1 MLDPA
6 PPVLLYVEDEFLI
19 REGVVSSLEEAGFE
33 LLVADSGEQAVQ
45 LLTTHAANL
54 RGLITD
60 VNLGDGLDGWV
71 VAREARRL
79 VAGLPVVYVSGASEH
94 EWTSEGVPG
103 STVIAKPF
111 ACAQLV
117 VAISALLVVSDH

>member
-1 MLDPA
+1 MTDPVS
-6 PPVLLYVEDEFLI
+6 PLLLYVEDDPLI
-19 REGVVSSLEEAGFE
+19 QLTVVESLEEAGFK

-45 LLTTHAANL
+45 LLVAHAADL

-60 VNLGDGLDGWV
+60 VNLGDGPDGWAI
-71 VAREARRL
+71 AREARQL
-79 VAGLPVVYVSGASEH
+79 VAGLPVVYVSGASDH

-103 STVIAKPF
+103 STIIAKPF
-111 ACAQLV
+111 ASTQLV

>member
-1 MLDPA
+1 MTDPVS
-6 PPVLLYVEDEFLI
+6 PLLLYVEDDPLI
-19 REGVVSSLEEAGFE
+19 RETMVESLEDAGFKLLVADRGERAVE
-33 LLVADSGEQAVQ
+33 LLVA
-45 LLTTHAANL
+45 HAADL

-60 VNLGDGLDGWV
+60 VNLGAGPDGWAI
-71 VAREARRL
+71 AREARQL

-103 STVIAKPF
+103 STIIAKPF
-111 ACAQLV
+111 AGAQLV

>member
-1 MLDPA
+1 MTDPVS
-6 PPVLLYVEDEFLI
+6 PLLLYVEDDPLI
-19 REGVVSSLEEAGFE
+19 QLTVVESLEEAGFK

-45 LLTTHAANL
+45 LLVAHAADL

-60 VNLGDGLDGWV
+60 VNLGEGPDGWAI
-71 VAREARRL
+71 AREARQL

-94 EWTSEGVPG
+94 EWTSRGVPG
-103 STVIAKPF
+103 STIIAKPF
-111 ACAQLV
+111 ASTQLV

>member
-1 MLDPA
+1 MTDLVSPL
-6 PPVLLYVEDEFLI
+6 LLYVEDDPLI
-19 REGVVSSLEEAGFE
+19 QLTVVESLEEAGFK

-45 LLTTHAANL
+45 LLVAHAADL

-60 VNLGDGLDGWV
+60 VNLGDGPDGWAI
-71 VAREARRL
+71 AREARQL

-94 EWTSEGVPG
+94 EWTSRGVPG
-103 STVIAKPF
+103 STIIAKPF
-111 ACAQLV
+111 ASTQLV

>member
-1 MLDPA
+1 M
-6 PPVLLYVEDEFLI
+6 LLYVEDEFLI
-19 REGVVSSLEEAGFE
+19 QETVIASLEEAGFE
-33 LLVADSGEQAVQ
+33 LLVAESGEQAVQ
-45 LLTTHAANL
+45 LLTTHAAHL

-103 STVIAKPF
+103 STIIAKPF
-111 ACAQLV
+111 ACTQLV
-117 VAISALLVVSDH
+117 VAISALLVISDH

>member
-1 MLDPA
+1 MTE
-6 PPVLLYVEDEFLI
+6 PVSPLLLYVEDDPLI
-19 REGVVSSLEEAGFE
+19 RETMVESLEEAGFK

-45 LLTTHAANL
+45 LLVAHAADL

-60 VNLGDGLDGWV
+60 VNLGDGPDGWAI
-71 VAREARRL
+71 AREARQL

-103 STVIAKPF
+103 STIIAKPF
-111 ACAQLV
+111 AGAQLV